1 MERIAKII
9 LWTLGIGW
17 GLIFLVFFI
26 RIFICDQ
33 FVIPSSSMEPALI
46 PGDRI
51 LVNKLIFGARI
62 YRKLDFGMDIPLEAW
77 RMPRLRRIRP
87 NDIIV
92 FNAPYGYD
100 RKRIEFKLNYLY
112 AKRCIGTPGDT
123 IAIRNSRFH
132 NNRYTR
138 PIGDSVCQTLLA
150 SIPDSLMPR
159 GTVRAYPGDD
169 RLFGWTIKEMGP
181 LYVPQA
187 GDTVTLD
194 ERNTKLYRLVIEF
207 ETGGVLKFAD
217 GHAELDGTP
226 LPRYVFCENYYY
238 LCGDNVVDSKD
249 SRYLGFIPESF
260 IVGVTERISYSRDRH
275 TGRLRWDRIWRNTS
289 KPARRYR

>member
-1 MERIAKII
+1 MTYTMERIAKII
-9 LWTLGIGW
+9 LWSLGIGW
-17 GLIFLVFFI
+17 GLIFMVFFI

-33 FVIPSSSMEPALI
+33 FVIPSSSMEPTLI

-62 YRKLDFGMDIPLEAW
+62 YSKFDFGMVVPLESW
-77 RMPRLRRIRP
+77 RMPRLRKIRP
-87 NDIIV
+87 DDVVV

-100 RKRIEFKLNYLY
+100 RGRIEFRLNYLY

-123 IAIRNSRFH
+123 ISIRDSRFH
-132 NNRYTR
+132 NNRCDR
-138 PIGDSVCQTLLA
+138 PIGDTVNQMRLA
-150 SIPDSLMPR
+150 SIPDSLMSH
-159 GTVRAYPGDD
+159 GVLRAYPWDD
-169 RLFGWTIKEMGP
+169 RLFGWTIKDMGP
-181 LYVPQA
+181 LYVPRA

-194 ERNTKLYRLVIEF
+194 ERNTKLYRLVIEY
-207 ETGGVLKFAD
+207 ETDGGLKFVD

-226 LPRYVFCENYYY
+226 LPRYVFRENYYY

-260 IVGVTERISYSRDRH
+260 IVGVTKRISYSRDRH
-275 TGRLRWDRIWRNTS
+275 TGRLRWDRTWR
-289 KPARRYR
+289 KVLLED